1 MIRLKISNY
10 RLYRRRFLRPRR
22 HFLAFFKLYQ
32 KIQLKT
38 RQHFKNRINPSHQ
51 NLILFFLKIWKMLI
65 YFDIL
70 TNFDYISYFD
80 ISPIFY
86 ICILKFWEIC
96 TQRTWGLMKA
106 ATGLTKS
113 QEDATAGELAAR
125 AFRPGPITLSEAR
138 SRLDRSRFSR
148 PNTHFL
154 AFFKIYKKIT
164 FSRANSG
171 NFC

>member
-1 MIRLKISNY
+1 MIRLKISKY

-22 HFLAFFKLYQ
+22 HFLAFFKIYQ
-32 KIQLKT
+32 KIQLKM

-51 NLILFFLKIWKMLI
+51 NLKIFENTEIFI

-96 TQRTWGLMKA
+96 TQRFWLLFSAETVVRSPGPQ
-106 ATGLTKS
+106 GS
-113 QEDATAGELAAR
+113 SSGAAR
-125 AFRPGPITLSEAR
+125 WFDSAMGPKTAIASSQLDQLSGAC
-138 SRLDRSRFSR
+138 SVIK
-148 PNTHFL
+148 T
-154 AFFKIYKKIT
+154 IY
-164 FSRANSG
+164 SQ
-171 NFC
+171 